1 MLRNN
6 ACKKICKSRFV
17 KNKHCVKRYD
27 ATKDK
32 RWKNFQTFYYARWKK
47 CEKSVWIKS
56 VYKFLKM
63 NYYSSFLNWN
73 EIFVN
78 NVTRAK
84 WKNIFAEPKEILE
97 IESRKEGSG
106 FTFSADLFKC
116 NINADYAFFLF
127 FFYPQV
133 GQYFLSSTR
142 NNFLS
147 QRPSLAI
154 LNFNSNIDGS
164 KLVQNH
170 RLYFFF
176 PSQALVNYTL
186 ILMQLSIQFG
196 LIEINKSFFISLS
209 FQRFVRSLLCIIL
222 YSYVRYFVCFDL
234 FEDEKLVIF
243 RYM

>member
-1 MLRNN
+1 M
-6 ACKKICKSRFV
+6 
-17 KNKHCVKRYD
+17 
-27 ATKDK
+27 
-32 RWKNFQTFYYARWKK
+32 
-47 CEKSVWIKS
+47 
-56 VYKFLKM
+56 
-63 NYYSSFLNWN
+63 
-73 EIFVN
+73 
-78 NVTRAK
+78 
-84 WKNIFAEPKEILE
+84 
-97 IESRKEGSG
+97 
-106 FTFSADLFKC
+106 
-116 NINADYAFFLF
+116 
-127 FFYPQV
+127 

-147 QRPSLAI
+147 QRPSLAV

-196 LIEINKSFFISLS
+196 LIEINKSFFISS
-209 FQRFVRSLLCIIL
+209 FHFNDSFVRYFALF
-222 YSYVRYFVCFDL
+222 YVRYFVCFDL

>member
-17 KNKHCVKRYD
+17 KNKHCVKRCD
-27 ATKDK
+27 ATKGK

-133 GQYFLSSTR
+133 GVPHWPFLILIPTSTVR
-142 NNFLS
+142 NS
-147 QRPSLAI
+147 CKI
-154 LNFNSNIDGS
+154 IDFT
-164 KLVQNH
+164 
-170 RLYFFF
+170 FFF
-176 PSQALVNYTL
+176 HHKRWLTTLWYSCNCRYNLVWL
-186 ILMQLSIQFG
+186 KSISRF
-196 LIEINKSFFISLS
+196 LFPFHFNDSF
-209 FQRFVRSLLCIIL
+209 
-222 YSYVRYFVCFDL
+222 VRYFALFYTVTFDISFVL
-234 FEDEKLVIF
+234 IYSKTKS
-243 RYM
+243 

>member
-17 KNKHCVKRYD
+17 KNKHCVKRCD
-27 ATKDK
+27 ATKGK
-32 RWKNFQTFYYARWKK
+32 RWKKFQTFYYARWKK

-147 QRPSLAI
+147 QRPSLAV

-170 RLYFFF
+170 RRLYSF
-176 PSQALVNYTL
+176 SRTSRALVNCTL
-186 ILMQLSIQFG
+186 ILVQLSVQFG
-196 LIEINKSFFISLS
+196 LIEINKSFFISS
-209 FQRFVRSLLCIIL
+209 FHFNDSF
-222 YSYVRYFVCFDL
+222 VRYFALFYTVTFDISFVL
-234 FEDEKLVIF
+234 IYSKTKS
-243 RYM
+243 